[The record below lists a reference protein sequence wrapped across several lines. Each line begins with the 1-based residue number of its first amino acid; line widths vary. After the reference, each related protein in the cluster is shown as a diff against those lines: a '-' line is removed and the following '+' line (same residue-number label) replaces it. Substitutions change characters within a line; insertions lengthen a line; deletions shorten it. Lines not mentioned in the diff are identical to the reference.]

1 MGHLA
6 MGWESNHGKDEALK
20 VLEHKRM
27 SLYKSSLGVI
37 FKNFMYPSELL
48 V

>member
-1 MGHLA
+1 MRHFA
-6 MGWESNHGKDEALK
+6 IGWESNHGKDEDLK

-27 SLYKSSLGVI
+27 SLDNTSLGVI
-37 FKNFMYPSELL
+37 FKNFMYPSEVL